1 MEALWWNKGTTILI
15 LRSQICDWLSLKIN
29 QIGRKQTKCSQLKKS
44 LPLSQ
49 WDHFHSGITGVTI
62 QDKPTFFCHFKLS
75 GDIWDHRM
83 SHIFMR
89 HHTLSDRF
97 RRPDR
102 NPNQKKPLIVFRYG
116 SFFLFFF
123 SGTELSFRFS
133 LTFLC
138 AVTSQSGLFPNTA
151 HGSEV
156 PESPVCPVMMQ
167 LLQEKVRCPLV
178 MQLFPESSR
187 HPL

>member
-1 MEALWWNKGTTILI
+1 LFSDI
-15 LRSQICDWLSLKIN
+15 DLSF
-29 QIGRKQTKCSQLKKS
+29 SS
-44 LPLSQ
+44 
-49 WDHFHSGITGVTI
+49 
-62 QDKPTFFCHFKLS
+62 
-75 GDIWDHRM
+75 
-83 SHIFMR
+83 
-89 HHTLSDRF
+89 
-97 RRPDR
+97 
-102 NPNQKKPLIVFRYG
+102 
-116 SFFLFFF
+116 F

>member
-1 MEALWWNKGTTILI
+1 MFTI
-15 LRSQICDWLSLKIN
+15 
-29 QIGRKQTKCSQLKKS
+29 KKVTS
-44 LPLSQ
+44 TFTVGSLSQ
-49 WDHFHSGITGVTI
+49 WDHRGHNLGQT
-62 QDKPTFFCHFKLS
+62 PFFCRFKLWD
-75 GDIWDHRM
+75 DIWDHRM

-102 NPNQKKPLIVFRYG
+102 NRNQKKPLIVFRYG

-178 MQLFPESSR
+178 MQLLPESSC